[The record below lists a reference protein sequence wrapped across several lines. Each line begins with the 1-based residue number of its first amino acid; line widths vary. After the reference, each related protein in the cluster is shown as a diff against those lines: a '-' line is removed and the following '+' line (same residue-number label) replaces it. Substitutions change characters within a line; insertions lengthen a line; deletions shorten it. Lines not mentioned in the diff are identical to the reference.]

1 MQRKNTVEDG
11 TLDFAFN
18 ESAAAARERCSCK
31 ASATRFS
38 CRAESR
44 GLRTIVS
51 ATSFGSDMCR
61 TGVIFRRGGAESGR
75 WVTGAGLGRSAAAAS
90 ALFCASRVAFC
101 CLQILTCS
109 RTRSR
114 SSATATAVES
124 ALLFEVAIG
133 AGAVDG
139 RAIVWSIS
147 YKHKSHH

>member
-1 MQRKNTVEDG
+1 MQNETAAEIC

-18 ESAAAARERCSCK
+18 ETAAAERERCSCN

-44 GLRTIVS
+44 GLRTVVS
-51 ATSFGSDMCR
+51 ATSLGSDMCR

-75 WVTGAGLGRSAAAAS
+75 WVTGAVLGRSAAAAS
-90 ALFCASRVAFC
+90 ARFCASRVAFC

-114 SSATATAVES
+114 SSAAATAVAS
-124 ALLFEVAIG
+124 ALLSEVAIG
-133 AGAVDG
+133 EGAVEG
-139 RAIVWSIS
+139 RAIVWSMS
-147 YKHKSHH
+147 CKHKCHN